1 MNVLALET
9 ATDACSVA
17 LAAGEDLYSR
27 QSTEPRIHARRV
39 LAMVDECLAEAG
51 QRPADVDLLVFGRG
65 PGSFTGVR
73 IATGVVQGLSLGAGL
88 PVVPVSTLAALAQ
101 GTIRQQGARA
111 VLAALDARMQEVYWG
126 AFRCDDNGLVDPL
139 GGEAVCAPQ
148 RVPLPAAGRRRTDGR
163 GRAPDRSGTGGCP
176 RPGGGRPGRLPGPGR
191 GVQRVLDQGAPHRAG
206 LGQLAARELA
216 VSLGMSDLF
225 LAGRLERTP

>member
-73 IATGVVQGLSLGAGL
+73 IAAGVIQGLALGL
-88 PVVPVSTLAALAQ
+88 DRPVMPVSTLAGFAAAAWRLH
-101 GTIRQQGARA
+101 GRDRVA
-111 VLAALDARMQEVYWG
+111 VCVDARMEECYWG
-126 AFRCDDNGLVDPL
+126 TFTITGGGVAVPAGEERIASPEALPEPESDGWMGVGSGWARFPGLA
-139 GGEAVCAPQ
+139 E
-148 RVPLPAAGRRRTDGR
+148 RMGRRVDALAPDLLPEARDLLATALAGHGR
-163 GRAPDRSGTGGCP
+163 GESGSVEAAMPVYLRERVAWRS
-176 RPGGGRPGRLPGPGR
+176 
-191 GVQRVLDQGAPHRAG
+191 
-206 LGQLAARELA
+206 
-216 VSLGMSDLF
+216 
-225 LAGRLERTP
+225 